1 MSEPSTPLMRQYSA
15 IKKEHPNALLF
26 FRLGDFY
33 ELFFDDAILAAREL
47 QITLTSRN
55 KEKGVNIPMCGVPYH
70 AAEGYIAKLI
80 RRGFKVAVC
89 EQVEDPRLATKLV
102 RREVTRVVTPGT
114 AADSSLNAEENNF
127 LAAVATVGDRVGFA
141 ALDLSTGEFRATEFA
156 GESAGRRIQEE
167 LEQLRPKEMLYGSS
181 APLLEHASSTQL
193 GSFATLN
200 GRDTPHS
207 TGTAPVARISGFGWA
222 ETPLDDWIFAPDHA
236 IPLVENHFGVLSL
249 EGFGLAGK
257 QAAASAAGA
266 ILYYI
271 RSTQRGTLDHVDRI
285 GFYERQNCL
294 VLDAVTVRNLEL
306 IEPLFAGTDAG
317 VTLIRCLDAT
327 ITPMGKRLLRM
338 WMLRPSLDR
347 TEIEARLDAVDVQV
361 KDIVGREEL
370 RRSLDGILDLERLLS
385 RVTLETANPRDVL
398 ALGASLGKLPKV
410 RGVLAGLLAPRLAML
425 HAAIDELGDLRGKIE
440 SMLAPE
446 PPLTLNDGGV
456 IAAGIDKDLD
466 ELRDLSHNS
475 KQYLAQVETRERER
489 TGIGSLKVK
498 FNSIFGYYIEI
509 SKANLHHAPTD
520 YERKQTLVNAER
532 FTTPELKEYESK
544 ILDAQE
550 KIVEIER
557 RLFAELRSAIAA
569 EAKRIR
575 QTALALAE
583 VDVLGSLAHIAA
595 LRNYCRPKFEAD
607 NSDQTADLEIVEGR
621 HPVIELQEMTIGNDR
636 FVPNDLFLNSKTHN
650 IVVLTGP
657 NMGGKSTY
665 LRQAALIVIMA
676 QMGSFVPARSVR
688 MGIVDRV
695 FTRIGAS
702 DNVARG
708 RSTFMVE
715 MTETAAILHT
725 ATPRSLI
732 LLDEVGRGTSTY
744 DGLAIAWA
752 AVEYLHARVR
762 AKTLFATHYFELTE
776 LAEQLSGVKNYHV
789 SVKETGGSVVFLRR
803 VEPGAA
809 DRSYGIEVA
818 KLAGLPN
825 EVVVRAREVLAEHE
839 SSEHRLSGHLTPGS
853 APERPAQLTI
863 FTPLS
868 QPVLEKLREADLDRM
883 TPLEALNLLA
893 ELKKADWQ
901 KRWQRRTQLIHAS
914 GQLLIVGFDGT
925 EMSPRLASL
934 LAKIAPA
941 GVILFARNIKGV
953 EQTHT
958 LLRECQKCVAMPLF
972 TCVDLEGGTVDRFR
986 NVLGTAPSPAEV
998 FATGSRALYR
1008 KHGRVI
1014 GENCR
1019 ALGFNVDFAPVLDLA
1034 FAASRSVMSSRA
1046 VSDDP
1051 KQVVV
1056 YAREFLQGLRD
1067 AGVLGCGKH
1076 FPWAG

>member
-1 MSEPSTPLMRQYSA
+1 MSEPSTPLMRQYAA

-33 ELFFDDAILAAREL
+33 ELFFDDAVLAAREL

-55 KEKGVNIPMCGVPYH
+55 KEKGVAIPMCGVPYH

-89 EQVEDPRLATKLV
+89 EQTEDPRLAKKLV

-141 ALDLSTGEFRATEFA
+141 ALDLSTGEFRATEFG

-181 APLLEHASSTQL
+181 APLLERAAGAQL
-193 GSFATLN
+193 RSFAPD
-200 GRDTPHS
+200 GRDTRPS
-207 TGTAPVARISGFGWA
+207 TGTAPVPRVSGSGWA

-236 IPLVENHFGVLSL
+236 IPLLENHFGVLSL

-257 QAAASAAGA
+257 QAATSAAGA

-317 VTLIRCLDAT
+317 VTLFRCLDAT
-327 ITPMGKRLLRM
+327 VTPMGKRLLRT

-347 TEIEARLDAVDVQV
+347 IEIDGRLDSIEAQV
-361 KDIVGREEL
+361 ADTMRREEL
-370 RRSLDGILDLERLLS
+370 RRALDGILDLERLLS

-398 ALGASLGKLPKV
+398 ALAASLARIPKV
-410 RGVLAGLLAPRLAML
+410 RTVLAELAATRLGTL
-425 HAAIDELGDLRGKIE
+425 HKLIDELRDLREKIDRT
-440 SMLAPE
+440 LVPE
-446 PPLTLNDGGV
+446 PPLTLSDGGA
-456 IAAGIDKDLD
+456 IATGVDKDLD
-466 ELRDLSHNS
+466 ELRDLSRNS
-475 KQYLAQVETRERER
+475 KQYLARVETRERER

-509 SKANLHHAPTD
+509 SKANLHLSPAD

-583 VDVLGSLAHIAA
+583 VDVLGCLAHIAA
-595 LRNYCRPKFEAD
+595 LRNYCRPNFDETEKAEDAG
-607 NSDQTADLEIVEGR
+607 DLEIVEGR
-621 HPVIELQEMTIGNDR
+621 HPVIELQEMAAGSER
-636 FVPNDLFLNSKTHN
+636 FVPNDLFLDSSAHT

-676 QMGSFVPARSVR
+676 QMGSFVPARAVR
-688 MGIVDRV
+688 LGIVDRV

-725 ATPRSLI
+725 ATARSLI

-752 AVEYLHARVR
+752 AVEYLHAHVR

-789 SVKETGGSVVFLRR
+789 SVKEAGGSVVFLRR

-839 SSEHRLSGHLTPGS
+839 SSERRLSEHLTPGAS
-853 APERPAQLTI
+853 EVAERPAQLTI

-868 QPVLEKLREADLDRM
+868 QPVLDKLRAVDLDRL

-893 ELKKADWQ
+893 ELKKE
-901 KRWQRRTQLIHAS
+901 I
-914 GQLLIVGFDGT
+914 
-925 EMSPRLASL
+925 
-934 LAKIAPA
+934 
-941 GVILFARNIKGV
+941 
-953 EQTHT
+953 
-958 LLRECQKCVAMPLF
+958 
-972 TCVDLEGGTVDRFR
+972 
-986 NVLGTAPSPAEV
+986 
-998 FATGSRALYR
+998 
-1008 KHGRVI
+1008 
-1014 GENCR
+1014 
-1019 ALGFNVDFAPVLDLA
+1019 
-1034 FAASRSVMSSRA
+1034 
-1046 VSDDP
+1046 
-1051 KQVVV
+1051 
-1056 YAREFLQGLRD
+1056 
-1067 AGVLGCGKH
+1067 
-1076 FPWAG
+1076 

>member
-15 IKKEHPNALLF
+15 IKKAHPNALLF

-33 ELFFDDAILAAREL
+33 ELFFDDAVLAAREL

-55 KEKGVNIPMCGVPYH
+55 KEKGMAIPMCGVPYH
-70 AAEGYIAKLI
+70 AAEGYISKLI

-89 EQVEDPRLATKLV
+89 EQVEDPRLTTKLV

-127 LAAVATVGDRVGFA
+127 LAAVATVGERVGFA
-141 ALDLSTGEFRATEFA
+141 ALDLSTGEFRATEFV
-156 GESAGRRIQEE
+156 GELAGRRIQEE

-181 APLLEHASSTQL
+181 APLFEKRSSGETGAL
-193 GSFATLN
+193 PRPPAEA
-200 GRDTPHS
+200 RHS
-207 TGTAPVARISGFGWA
+207 TSTAPIARVSGGGWA

-236 IPLVENHFGVLSL
+236 IPLLENHFGVLSL

-317 VTLIRCLDAT
+317 VTLFRCLDAT
-327 ITPMGKRLLRM
+327 VTPMGKRLLRT

-347 TEIEARLDAVDVQV
+347 TEIEGRLDSVEVQV
-361 KDIVGREEL
+361 KDTVRREEL

-398 ALGASLGKLPKV
+398 ALAASLGRIPKV
-410 RGVLAGLLAPRLAML
+410 RTVLAGLSVSRLAAL
-425 HAAIDELGDLRGKIE
+425 HGAIDELGDLREKIE
-440 SMLAPE
+440 STLVTE
-446 PPLTLNDGGV
+446 PPLTLSDGGV
-456 IAAGIDKDLD
+456 IAAGVDKDLD
-466 ELRDLSHNS
+466 KLRDLSRNS

-509 SKANLHHAPTD
+509 SKANLHLSPAD

-583 VDVLGSLAHIAA
+583 VDVLGCLAHIAA
-595 LRNYCRPKFEAD
+595 LRNYRRPRFDEAEKAD
-607 NSDQTADLEIVEGR
+607 DVADGSPGAPARPLDLEIVEGR
-621 HPVIELQEMTIGNDR
+621 HPVIELQELAAGSER
-636 FVPNDLFLNSKTHN
+636 FVPNDLFMDSSSHN

-676 QMGSFVPARSVR
+676 QMGSFVPARAVR
-688 MGIVDRV
+688 LGIVDRV

-725 ATPRSLI
+725 ATARSLI

-752 AVEYLHARVR
+752 AVEYLHAHVR

-839 SSEHRLSGHLTPGS
+839 SCERRLSEHLTPGS
-853 APERPAQLTI
+853 STEPERPTQLTI

-868 QPVLEKLREADLDRM
+868 QPVLEKLREVDLNRL

-893 ELKKADWQ
+893 ELKRQ
-901 KRWQRRTQLIHAS
+901 I
-914 GQLLIVGFDGT
+914 
-925 EMSPRLASL
+925 E
-934 LAKIAPA
+934 
-941 GVILFARNIKGV
+941 
-953 EQTHT
+953 
-958 LLRECQKCVAMPLF
+958 
-972 TCVDLEGGTVDRFR
+972 
-986 NVLGTAPSPAEV
+986 
-998 FATGSRALYR
+998 
-1008 KHGRVI
+1008 
-1014 GENCR
+1014 
-1019 ALGFNVDFAPVLDLA
+1019 
-1034 FAASRSVMSSRA
+1034 
-1046 VSDDP
+1046 
-1051 KQVVV
+1051 
-1056 YAREFLQGLRD
+1056 
-1067 AGVLGCGKH
+1067 
-1076 FPWAG
+1076 

>member
-1 MSEPSTPLMRQYSA
+1 M
-15 IKKEHPNALLF
+15 
-26 FRLGDFY
+26 
-33 ELFFDDAILAAREL
+33 
-47 QITLTSRN
+47 
-55 KEKGVNIPMCGVPYH
+55 
-70 AAEGYIAKLI
+70 
-80 RRGFKVAVC
+80 
-89 EQVEDPRLATKLV
+89 ATKLV

-114 AADSSLNAEENNF
+114 AADSLLNAEENNF

-156 GESAGRRIQEE
+156 GESAGHRIQEE

-181 APLLEHASSTQL
+181 APLLERSAGRQL
-193 GSFATLN
+193 GSSAAPD
-200 GRDTPHS
+200 GRVARPH
-207 TGTAPVARISGFGWA
+207 TGTAPVARVSGAGWA

-236 IPLVENHFGVLSL
+236 IPLLENHFGVLSL

-257 QAAASAAGA
+257 PAAASAAGA

-317 VTLIRCLDAT
+317 VTLFRCMDAT
-327 ITPMGKRLLRM
+327 VTPMGKRLLRT
-338 WMLRPSLDR
+338 WMLRPSLDPF
-347 TEIEARLDAVDVQV
+347 EINGRLDSVEVQV
-361 KDIVGREEL
+361 KDTVRREEL
-370 RRSLDGILDLERLLS
+370 RRALDGILDLERLLS

-398 ALGASLGKLPKV
+398 ALAASLARIPKV
-410 RGVLAGLLAPRLAML
+410 RTVLAELSDARQSAARLSTL
-425 HAAIDELGDLRGKIE
+425 HLAIDELGDLREKIDGT
-440 SMLAPE
+440 LVPE
-446 PPLTLNDGGV
+446 PPLTLSDGGV
-456 IAAGIDKDLD
+456 IAAGVDKDLD
-466 ELRDLSHNS
+466 ELRDLSRNS

-509 SKANLHHAPTD
+509 SKANLHLSPAD

-583 VDVLGSLAHIAA
+583 VDVLGCLAHMAA
-595 LRNYCRPKFEAD
+595 LRNYCRPHFDEAEKNED
-607 NSDQTADLEIVEGR
+607 VGDLEIVEGR
-621 HPVIELQEMTIGNDR
+621 HPVIELQELAAGSER
-636 FVPNDLFLNSKTHN
+636 FVPNELFLDSSTHN

-676 QMGSFVPARSVR
+676 QMGSFVPARAVR

-702 DNVARG
+702 DNLARG

-725 ATPRSLI
+725 ATARSLI

-752 AVEYLHARVR
+752 AIEYLHARVR

-789 SVKETGGSVVFLRR
+789 SVKETGGSVAFLRR

-839 SSEHRLSGHLTPGS
+839 SSERRLSEHLTPGS
-853 APERPAQLTI
+853 STEPDRPTQLTI

-868 QPVLEKLREADLDRM
+868 QPVLEKLREIDLDRL

-893 ELKKADWQ
+893 ELKKE
-901 KRWQRRTQLIHAS
+901 I
-914 GQLLIVGFDGT
+914 
-925 EMSPRLASL
+925 
-934 LAKIAPA
+934 
-941 GVILFARNIKGV
+941 
-953 EQTHT
+953 
-958 LLRECQKCVAMPLF
+958 
-972 TCVDLEGGTVDRFR
+972 
-986 NVLGTAPSPAEV
+986 
-998 FATGSRALYR
+998 
-1008 KHGRVI
+1008 
-1014 GENCR
+1014 
-1019 ALGFNVDFAPVLDLA
+1019 
-1034 FAASRSVMSSRA
+1034 
-1046 VSDDP
+1046 
-1051 KQVVV
+1051 
-1056 YAREFLQGLRD
+1056 
-1067 AGVLGCGKH
+1067 
-1076 FPWAG
+1076 

>member
-1 MSEPSTPLMRQYSA
+1 LQNTKLQITNYQSHISMSEPSTPLMRQYAA

-33 ELFFDDAILAAREL
+33 ELFFEDAVLAAREL

-55 KEKGVNIPMCGVPYH
+55 KEKGIEIPMCGVPYH
-70 AAEGYIAKLI
+70 AAEGYISKLI
-80 RRGFKVAVC
+80 RRGFRVAVC
-89 EQVEDPRLATKLV
+89 EQVEDPRLAQKLV

-114 AADSSLNAEENNF
+114 AVDLSLNAEENNF
-127 LAAVATVGDRVGFA
+127 LAAVATVGDCVGFA

-167 LEQLRPKEMLYGSS
+167 LEQLRPKEMLYGSV
-181 APLLEHASSTQL
+181 APLLDRPSPSSNLQTASAAMAGKL
-193 GSFATLN
+193 W
-200 GRDTPHS
+200 
-207 TGTAPVARISGFGWA
+207 V

-236 IPLVENHFGVLSL
+236 IPLLENHFGVLSL

-257 QAAASAAGA
+257 RAAAAAAGA

-271 RSTQRGTLDHVDRI
+271 RSTQRGTLNHVDRI
-285 GFYERQNCL
+285 GFYERHNCL

-306 IEPLFAGTDAG
+306 TEPLFAGMDSG
-317 VTLIRCLDAT
+317 VTLFRCLDAT
-327 ITPMGKRLLRM
+327 VTPMGKRLLRT

-347 TEIEARLDAVDVQV
+347 SEIEDRLDSVEALA
-361 KDIVGREEL
+361 KDMVRREEL
-370 RRSLDGILDLERLLS
+370 RRALEGILDLERLLS

-398 ALGASLGKLPKV
+398 ALAASLARIPKV
-410 RGVLAGLLAPRLAML
+410 RSVLAELPPKRLDTL
-425 HAAIDELGDLRGKIE
+425 HLAIDELSDLREKIDR
-440 SMLAPE
+440 SLVPE
-446 PPLTLNDGGV
+446 PPLTLSDGGV
-456 IAAGIDKDLD
+456 IAAAVDKDLD
-466 ELRDLSHNS
+466 ELRDLSRNS
-475 KQYLAQVETRERER
+475 KQYLARVEQRERER

-509 SKANLHHAPTD
+509 SKANLHLSPAD

-557 RLFAELRSAIAA
+557 RLFAELRSAIAG

-583 VDVLGSLAHIAA
+583 VDVLGCLAHIAA
-595 LRNYCRPKFEAD
+595 LRNYCRPRFDETEND
-607 NSDQTADLEIVEGR
+607 RDGGDLEIVEGR
-621 HPVIELQEMTIGNDR
+621 HPVIELQEQGAGSDR
-636 FVPNDLFLNSKTHN
+636 FVPNDLFLDSAPPDKKHSVSQN
-650 IVVLTGP
+650 IIVLTGP

-676 QMGSFVPARSVR
+676 QMGSFVPARSAR
-688 MGIVDRV
+688 LGIVDRV

-725 ATPRSLI
+725 ATARSLI

-752 AVEYLHARVR
+752 AIEYLHAHVR

-789 SVKETGGSVVFLRR
+789 SVKEAGGSVVFLRR

-853 APERPAQLTI
+853 YAEAERPAQLTI
-863 FTPLS
+863 FTALS
-868 QPVLEKLREADLDRM
+868 QPVLEKLREVDLNRL

-893 ELKKADWQ
+893 ELKKE
-901 KRWQRRTQLIHAS
+901 I
-914 GQLLIVGFDGT
+914 
-925 EMSPRLASL
+925 
-934 LAKIAPA
+934 
-941 GVILFARNIKGV
+941 
-953 EQTHT
+953 
-958 LLRECQKCVAMPLF
+958 
-972 TCVDLEGGTVDRFR
+972 
-986 NVLGTAPSPAEV
+986 
-998 FATGSRALYR
+998 
-1008 KHGRVI
+1008 
-1014 GENCR
+1014 
-1019 ALGFNVDFAPVLDLA
+1019 
-1034 FAASRSVMSSRA
+1034 
-1046 VSDDP
+1046 
-1051 KQVVV
+1051 
-1056 YAREFLQGLRD
+1056 
-1067 AGVLGCGKH
+1067 
-1076 FPWAG
+1076 